1 MIKGVHAAVG
11 DSVGVYSR
19 LGREFVERAE
29 NELQAVDL
37 GGGDGAVR
45 AANTVPSIAVAVLP
59 ARLEDLVVD
68 VQSGCGAVGGPEAPD
83 AGDFEAGL

>member
-1 MIKGVHAAVG
+1 
-11 DSVGVYSR
+11 
-19 LGREFVERAE
+19 
-29 NELQAVDL
+29 L
-37 GGGDGAVR
+37 GGGDGAVQ

-59 ARLEDLVVD
+59 ARFEDLVVD

>member
-1 MIKGVHAAVG
+1 MTKGVHAAVG

-19 LGREFVERAE
+19 PGREFVERAE

-37 GGGDGAVR
+37 GGGDGAVQ

-59 ARLEDLVVD
+59 ARFEDLVAD
-68 VQSGCGAVGGPEAPD
+68 VQSGCGAVGGPESPD